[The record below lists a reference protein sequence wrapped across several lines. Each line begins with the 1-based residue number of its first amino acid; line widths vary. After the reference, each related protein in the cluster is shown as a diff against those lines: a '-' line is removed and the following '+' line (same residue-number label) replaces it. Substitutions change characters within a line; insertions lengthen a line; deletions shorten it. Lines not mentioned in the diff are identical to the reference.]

1 MYLLTAMLR
10 MDGSIFRGGNSW
22 WLANIKQ
29 KGHIVKDIPFSMNNA
44 SFVERLK
51 QLSATLFHFLDWF
64 TPTHPFIADKRART
78 FFVSF
83 TILFFELFCI
93 RWIPSYVR
101 YLSYFNNFL
110 LMASFLG
117 IGLGML
123 SARRER
129 FWFPPF
135 PVLVA
140 LLVVIIAKTKFTLL
154 INSTQV
160 LYYGIADQ
168 QSAQAENFLVLPIIF
183 GMVTLC
189 FIPLSHSFGKLFSQL
204 QPLTAYTYD
213 IIGSLAGIA
222 TFSAMSYF
230 SLPPLAWF
238 SILVVLSLLL
248 STKRTVL
255 LVAVIMAATLIEVGR
270 LQVGAYWSPYYKII
284 LHPAP
289 PGYFVD
295 VNGTGHQYM
304 THWQLKEPFYKEV
317 YRIFG
322 SGSFHHAL
330 ILGAG
335 TGSDTAIA
343 LAHGVDSITAVEI
356 DPTIYQLGAQLNP
369 DKPYSNPR
377 VHVVINDGRS
387 FLQNTT
393 DHYDLIIF
401 ALPDS
406 LTLTS
411 NNTSLRLESFLLTQ
425 DALATARTRLTSNG
439 LVVLYNFYR
448 QDWLVQKLSDM
459 VGNAFHQQPL
469 VTTYGDT
476 GRAAAIM
483 AGPRLA
489 TLPKGEFGT
498 YHEQPVHTNSGK
510 LGIIS
515 QGYFPLTSATPAT
528 DDWPFLYLQDRS
540 FPTIYIFGLAMVAV
554 YALVG
559 TVTFAPRKTLRRFD
573 WHMFFLGMAFMLLEV
588 KSLTTFSLLFGTTWL
603 VNSLVFFA
611 ILSGVLLAIVVNR
624 RFQFKRISVFYL
636 LLFGVLLLNIL
647 LPPDALLL
655 SNPIMRYMLASV
667 LAFTPV
673 FLANIIFTN
682 SFRDSETADIAF
694 ASNLLGIMVGGG
706 LEYFSML
713 FGYRLLLVP
722 VMIFYACAL
731 LLRLSSS
738 RRLGARDDAVAGEK
752 LFHLL

>member
-1 MYLLTAMLR
+1 M
-10 MDGSIFRGGNSW
+10 
-22 WLANIKQ
+22 ANNKQ
-29 KGHIVKDIPFSMNNA
+29 KGNIMQDISLQTNDAP
-44 SFVERLK
+44 FVERLK
-51 QLSATLFHFLDWF
+51 QLMAALFHFLDWF
-64 TPTHPFIADKRART
+64 TPEHPFIADKRART
-78 FFVSF
+78 FLISF
-83 TILFFELFCI
+83 TMLFFELLCI

-110 LMASFLG
+110 ILASFLG

-135 PVLVA
+135 PLLLA
-140 LLVVIIAKTKFTLL
+140 LLVLIIAKTKFQLNIT
-154 INSTQV
+154 STQV
-160 LYYGIADQ
+160 LYFGIGEQ
-168 QSAQAENFLVLPIIF
+168 QGAQGDNFVVLPIIF
-183 GMVTLC
+183 GMVTLS
-189 FIPLSHSFGKLFSQL
+189 FIPLSRAFGKLFSRL
-204 QPLTAYTYD
+204 NPLTAYTYD
-213 IIGSLAGIA
+213 IVGSLAGIA
-222 TFSAMSYF
+222 TFSAVSYF
-230 SLPPLAWF
+230 ALPPLAWF
-238 SILVVLSLLL
+238 AILSSLLL
-248 STKRTVL
+248 LLSAKRTVL
-255 LVAVIMAATLIEVGR
+255 FVAIVLAATLIEVGR
-270 LQVGAYWSPYYKII
+270 LQVGAYWSPYYKIVI
-284 LHPAP
+284 RPAAQG
-289 PGYFVD
+289 GYIVD
-295 VNGTGHQYM
+295 VNGTGHQAMIPIQY
-304 THWQLKEPFYKEV
+304 KEPFYKEV

-335 TGSDTAIA
+335 TGSDTALA
-343 LAHGVDSITAVEI
+343 LANGVDSITAVEI
-356 DPTIYQLGAQLNP
+356 DPTIQQLGAKLNP
-369 DKPYSNPR
+369 NRPYSDPR

-411 NNTSLRLESFLLTQ
+411 SNTTLRLESFLLTQ

-439 LVVLYNFYR
+439 LVVLYNYYR
-448 QDWLVQKLSDM
+448 QDWLIQKLANM

-469 VTTYGDT
+469 VTTYGGW

-498 YHEQPVHTNSGK
+498 YHEQPLPPGSTTLRI
-510 LGIIS
+510 LG
-515 QGYFPLTSATPAT
+515 QGYYPLTSTTPAT
-528 DDWPFLYLQDRS
+528 DDWPFLYLQNRS
-540 FPTIYIFGLAMVAV
+540 FPTIYILGLAMVAL
-554 YALVG
+554 YALIG

-573 WHMFFLGMAFMLLEV
+573 WHMFFLGTAFMLLEV
-588 KSLTTFSLLFGTTWL
+588 KSLTTFSLLFGSTWL

-611 ILSGVLLAIVVNR
+611 ILSSVLLAILVNR
-624 RFQFKRISVFYL
+624 RFKFKRIGVFYV
-636 LLFGVLLLNIL
+636 LLFGILLLNIL

-655 SNPIMRYMLASV
+655 GYPILRYILASV

-706 LEYFSML
+706 MEYFSML
-713 FGYRLLLVP
+713 IGYRLLLIP
-722 VMIFYACAL
+722 VIVFYACAL
-731 LLRLSSS
+731 LFRLRS
-738 RRLGARDDAVAGEK
+738 RRTPGASGEAAVPVPTLASQ
-752 LFHLL
+752 

>member
-1 MYLLTAMLR
+1 MM
-10 MDGSIFRGGNSW
+10 
-22 WLANIKQ
+22 
-29 KGHIVKDIPFSMNNA
+29 KDIPLSTTDTPFA
-44 SFVERLK
+44 ERLK
-51 QLSATLFHFLDWF
+51 QLIVALFHFLDWF
-64 TPTHPFIADKRART
+64 SPAHPFITDKRART
-78 FFVSF
+78 FLVSF
-83 TILFFELFCI
+83 TILFFELLCI

-110 LMASFLG
+110 LLASFLG

-140 LLVVIIAKTKFTLL
+140 LLVVIIAKTRFTL
-154 INSTQV
+154 IIDSTQV

-168 QSAQAENFLVLPIIF
+168 QSAGQENFLVLPIIF

-189 FIPLSHSFGKLFSQL
+189 FIPLARSFGKLFSQL
-204 QPLTAYTYD
+204 KPLTAYTFD

-222 TFSAMSYF
+222 AFSAMSYF

-238 SILVVLSLLL
+238 SILAILVLLL
-248 STKRTVL
+248 SAKRTVL
-255 LVAVIMAATLIEVGR
+255 FVAIVLAATLIEVGR

-284 LHPAP
+284 LRPARYN
-289 PGYFVD
+289 GYIVD
-295 VNGTGHQYM
+295 VNGTGHQAM
-304 THWQLKEPFYKEV
+304 IPWQYKEPFYKEV

-335 TGSDTAIA
+335 TGSDTSLA
-343 LAHGVDSITAVEI
+343 LAHGVNSVTAVEI
-356 DPTIYQLGAQLNP
+356 DPTIYQLGAKLNP

-425 DALATARTRLTSNG
+425 DAIATARTHLTSNG
-439 LVVLYNFYR
+439 VIVLYNYYR
-448 QDWLVQKLSDM
+448 QDWLVQKLADM
-459 VGNAFHQQPL
+459 VGNTFHQEPL
-469 VTTYGDT
+469 VTTYGGT

-489 TLPKGEFGT
+489 MLPKGEFGT
-498 YHEQPVHTNSGK
+498 YHEQTVNANSKNLIVIG
-510 LGIIS
+510 
-515 QGYFPLTSATPAT
+515 QGYFPLTAATPAT

-540 FPTIYIFGLAMVAV
+540 FPIIYILGLVMVAV
-554 YALVG
+554 FALVG
-559 TVTFAPRKTLRRFD
+559 IVTLAPRKTLRRFD

-588 KSLTTFSLLFGTTWL
+588 KSLTTFSLLFGSTWL

-611 ILSGVLLAIVVNR
+611 ILSSVLLAILVNR
-624 RFQFKRISVFYL
+624 HFQFKRISLFYL
-636 LLFGVLLLNIL
+636 LLFGVLVVNIL
-647 LPPDALLL
+647 LPPNALLL
-655 SNPIMRYMLASV
+655 SNPLLRYVLASL

-694 ASNLLGIMVGGG
+694 ASNLLGIMVGGAM
-706 LEYFSML
+706 EYFSML
-713 FGYRLLLVP
+713 FGYRLLLIP
-722 VMIFYACAL
+722 VILFYACAL
-731 LLRLSSS
+731 LLRLRS
-738 RRLGARDDAVAGEK
+738 RRVLGAQDEAITSEPILASPQARD
-752 LFHLL
+752 

>member
-1 MYLLTAMLR
+1 MK
-10 MDGSIFRGGNSW
+10 DSS
-22 WLANIKQ
+22 LAT
-29 KGHIVKDIPFSMNNA
+29 NNG

-51 QLSATLFHFLDWF
+51 QLRAVLFTFLDWF
-64 TPTHPFIADKRART
+64 TPEQGFITDKRART
-78 FFVSF
+78 FLVSF
-83 TILFFELFCI
+83 AMLFFELLCI

-110 LMASFLG
+110 LLASFLG

-135 PVLVA
+135 PVLLA
-140 LLVVIIAKTKFTLL
+140 LLVVIIAKTKFQLL
-154 INSTQV
+154 IGSTQV
-160 LYYGIADQ
+160 LYFGMADQ
-168 QSAQAENFLVLPIIF
+168 QSIPAENFLVLPLIF

-189 FIPLSHSFGKLFSQL
+189 FIPLARSFGKLFAQL
-204 QPLTAYTYD
+204 HPLTAYTYD

-222 TFSAMSYF
+222 TFSVMSYF

-238 SILVVLSLLL
+238 SILSVLLLLL
-248 STKRTVL
+248 SAKRTVL
-255 LVAVIMAATLIEVGR
+255 LVAVVLAATLIEVGQ

-284 LHPAP
+284 LHPAAP
-289 PGYFVD
+289 KGYIVD
-295 VNGTGHQYM
+295 VNEAGHQAM
-304 THWQLKEPFYKEV
+304 IPWQYREPFYKEV

-322 SGSFHHAL
+322 KGSFHHAL

-335 TGSDTAIA
+335 TGSDTATA
-343 LAHGVDSITAVEI
+343 LAYGVDSITAVEI
-356 DPTIYQLGAQLNP
+356 DPTIQQLGAQFNP
-369 DKPYSNPR
+369 DQPYSSPR

-387 FLQNTT
+387 FLQNTSE
-393 DHYDLIIF
+393 HYDLIIF

-439 LVVLYNFYR
+439 VLVLYNYYR
-448 QDWLVQKLSDM
+448 QDWLVQKLANM
-459 VGNAFHQQPL
+459 VGNVFKQRPL
-469 VTTYGDT
+469 VTTYGGS
-476 GRAAAIM
+476 GRAAAII

-489 TLPKGEFGT
+489 TLPQGEFGT
-498 YHEQPVHTNSGK
+498 YHEQPVPAGSTQLRI
-510 LGIIS
+510 LG
-515 QGYFPLTSATPAT
+515 QGYYSLTSATPAT
-528 DDWPFLYLQDRS
+528 DDWPFLYLPDRS
-540 FPTIYIFGLAMVAV
+540 FPTIYILGLAMVAL
-554 YALVG
+554 YALLG
-559 TVTFAPRKTLRRFD
+559 TVTFAPRNTLRRFD

-588 KSLTTFSLLFGTTWL
+588 KSLTTFSLLFGSTWL

-611 ILSGVLLAIVVNR
+611 ILSSVLLAILVNR
-624 RFQFKRISVFYL
+624 RFEFKRISVFYL

-647 LPPDALLL
+647 LPPGALLL
-655 SNPIMRYMLASV
+655 NNPVLRYILASV
-667 LAFTPV
+667 LAFAPV

-713 FGYRLLLVP
+713 IGYRLLLIP
-722 VMIFYACAL
+722 VIVFYACAL
-731 LLRLSSS
+731 LLRIRSQRTPGTSDEAEAS
-738 RRLGARDDAVAGEK
+738 EPVPASQ
-752 LFHLL
+752 

>member
-1 MYLLTAMLR
+1 MKDSSLAT
-10 MDGSIFRGGNSW
+10 NS
-22 WLANIKQ
+22 
-29 KGHIVKDIPFSMNNA
+29 A

-51 QLSATLFHFLDWF
+51 QLSAVLFTFLDWF
-64 TPTHPFIADKRART
+64 TPEQGFITDKRART
-78 FFVSF
+78 FLVSF
-83 TILFFELFCI
+83 AMLFFELLCI

-110 LMASFLG
+110 LLASFLG

-135 PVLVA
+135 PVLLA
-140 LLVVIIAKTKFTLL
+140 LLVVIIAKTKFQLL
-154 INSTQV
+154 IGSTQV
-160 LYYGIADQ
+160 LYFGMADQ
-168 QSAQAENFLVLPIIF
+168 QSIPAENFLVLPLIF

-189 FIPLSHSFGKLFSQL
+189 FIPLARSFGKLFAQL
-204 QPLTAYTYD
+204 HPLTAYTYD

-222 TFSAMSYF
+222 TFSVMSYF

-238 SILVVLSLLL
+238 SILSVLLLLL
-248 STKRTVL
+248 SAKRTVL
-255 LVAVIMAATLIEVGR
+255 LVAVVLAATLIEVGQ

-284 LHPAP
+284 LHPAVP
-289 PGYFVD
+289 KGYIVD
-295 VNGTGHQYM
+295 VNEAGHQAM
-304 THWQLKEPFYKEV
+304 IPWQYREPFYKEV

-322 SGSFHHAL
+322 KGSFHHAL

-335 TGSDTAIA
+335 TGSDTATA
-343 LAHGVDSITAVEI
+343 LAYGVDSITAVEI
-356 DPTIYQLGAQLNP
+356 DPTIQQLGAQFNP
-369 DKPYSNPR
+369 DQPYSSPR

-387 FLQNTT
+387 FLQNTSE
-393 DHYDLIIF
+393 HYDLIIF

-411 NNTSLRLESFLLTQ
+411 SNTSLRLESFLLTQ

-439 LVVLYNFYR
+439 VLVLYNYYR
-448 QDWLVQKLSDM
+448 QDWLVQKLANM
-459 VGNAFHQQPL
+459 VGNVFKQRPL
-469 VTTYGDT
+469 VTTYGGS
-476 GRAAAIM
+476 GRAAAII

-489 TLPKGEFGT
+489 TLPQGEFGT
-498 YHEQPVHTNSGK
+498 YHEQPVPAGSTQLRI
-510 LGIIS
+510 LG
-515 QGYFPLTSATPAT
+515 QGYYPLTSATPAT
-528 DDWPFLYLQDRS
+528 DDWPFLYLPDRS
-540 FPTIYIFGLAMVAV
+540 FPTIYILGLAMVAL
-554 YALVG
+554 YALLG
-559 TVTFAPRKTLRRFD
+559 TVTFAPRNTLRRFD

-588 KSLTTFSLLFGTTWL
+588 KSLTTFSLLFGSTWL

-611 ILSGVLLAIVVNR
+611 ILSSVLLAILVNR
-624 RFQFKRISVFYL
+624 RFKFKRISVFYL

-655 SNPIMRYMLASV
+655 SNPILRYILASA

-706 LEYFSML
+706 MEYFSML
-713 FGYRLLLVP
+713 FGYRLLLLP
-722 VMIFYACAL
+722 VILFYACAL
-731 LLRLSSS
+731 LLRLRS
-738 RRLGARDDAVAGEK
+738 RRTPGAEGEAVGTEAAVASQ
-752 LFHLL
+752 

>member
-1 MYLLTAMLR
+1 MR
-10 MDGSIFRGGNSW
+10 
-22 WLANIKQ
+22 LANIKQ
-29 KGHIVKDIPFSMNNA
+29 KGHIMKDIPLSTNNVP
-44 SFVERLK
+44 FVERLR
-51 QLSATLFHFLDWF
+51 QLIAVLFHFLDWF
-64 TPTHPFIADKRART
+64 PPAPPFIADKRART
-78 FFVSF
+78 FLVSF
-83 TILFFELFCI
+83 TMLFFELLCI

-110 LMASFLG
+110 LLASFLG

-135 PVLVA
+135 PVLLA
-140 LLVVIIAKTKFTLL
+140 LLVVIIAKTKFQLL

-160 LYYGIADQ
+160 LYFGIADQ
-168 QSAQAENFLVLPIIF
+168 QSVQAENFLVLPIIF
-183 GMVTLC
+183 GIVTLC
-189 FIPLSHSFGKLFSQL
+189 FIPLSRSFGKLFSQL
-204 QPLTAYTYD
+204 NPLTAYTFD

-222 TFSAMSYF
+222 AFSAMSYF

-238 SILVVLSLLL
+238 SVLGVLLLLL
-248 STKRTVL
+248 SAKRTVL
-255 LVAVIMAATLIEVGR
+255 LVAVVLAATLIEVGQ
-270 LQVGAYWSPYYKII
+270 LQVGAYWSPYYKIVI
-284 LHPAP
+284 SPAVP
-289 PGYFVD
+289 NGYSVA
-295 VNGTGHQYM
+295 VNDIGHQVM
-304 THWQLKEPFYKEV
+304 TSWPYKEPFYKEV

-343 LAHGVDSITAVEI
+343 LAYGVDSITAVEI
-356 DPTIYQLGAQLNP
+356 DPTIQQLGARLNP
-369 DKPYSNPR
+369 DQPYSDPR
-377 VHVVINDGRS
+377 VRVVINDGRS

-411 NNTSLRLESFLLTQ
+411 SNTSLRLESFLLTQ

-439 LVVLYNFYR
+439 VVVLYNYYR
-448 QDWLVQKLSDM
+448 QDWLIQKLANM

-469 VTTYGDT
+469 VTTYGGW

-498 YHEQPVHTNSGK
+498 YHEQPVPPGSTYLRI
-510 LGIIS
+510 LG
-515 QGYFPLTSATPAT
+515 QGYYPLTSATPAT

-540 FPTIYIFGLAMVAV
+540 FPTIYILGLAMVAL
-554 YALVG
+554 YALIG

-573 WHMFFLGMAFMLLEV
+573 WHMFFLGTAFMLLEV
-588 KSLTTFSLLFGTTWL
+588 KSLTTFSLLFGSTWL

-611 ILSGVLLAIVVNR
+611 ILSSVLLAILVNR
-624 RFQFKRISVFYL
+624 RFKFKRIGVFYL

-655 SNPIMRYMLASV
+655 SNPILRYILASI
-667 LAFTPV
+667 LAFAPV

-706 LEYFSML
+706 MEYFSML
-713 FGYRLLLVP
+713 IGYRLLLIP
-722 VMIFYACAL
+722 VIVFYACAL
-731 LLRLSSS
+731 LLRLRS
-738 RRLGARDDAVAGEK
+738 RRTPGASDEAAASVPTLASQ
-752 LFHLL
+752 

>member
-1 MYLLTAMLR
+1 M
-10 MDGSIFRGGNSW
+10 
-22 WLANIKQ
+22 
-29 KGHIVKDIPFSMNNA
+29 KDIPLSTKTA
-44 SFVERLK
+44 PFVERLK
-51 QLSATLFHFLDWF
+51 QFIAALYHFLDWF
-64 TPTHPFIADKRART
+64 TPAHPFIVEKRART
-78 FFVSF
+78 FLVSF
-83 TILFFELFCI
+83 TILFFELLCI

-110 LMASFLG
+110 LLASFLG

-135 PVLVA
+135 PLLVA
-140 LLVVIIAKTKFTLL
+140 LLVLIIAKTKFTLL

-189 FIPLSHSFGKLFSQL
+189 FIPLGRAFGKLFSQL
-204 QPLTAYTYD
+204 PPLTAYTYD
-213 IIGSLAGIA
+213 IMGSLAGIA
-222 TFSAMSYF
+222 AFSAMANF
-230 SLPPLAWF
+230 ALPPLAWF
-238 SILVVLSLLL
+238 SLLGLLLLLL
-248 STKRTVL
+248 SAKRTVL
-255 LVAVIMAATLIEVGR
+255 LVAVVLAATLVEVGR

-284 LHPAP
+284 IQPVAHN
-289 PGYFVD
+289 GYFVN
-295 VNGTGHQYM
+295 VNDTGHQAM
-304 THWQLKEPFYKEV
+304 IPWQYKEPFYQEV

-335 TGSDTAIA
+335 TGSDTALA
-343 LAHGVDSITAVEI
+343 LAHGVKSITAVEI
-356 DPTIYQLGAQLNP
+356 DPTIYQLGAKFNP

-411 NNTSLRLESFLLTQ
+411 SNTSLRLESFLLTQ

-439 LVVLYNFYR
+439 LVVLYNYYR
-448 QDWLVQKLSDM
+448 QDWLIQKLADM

-469 VTTYGDT
+469 VTTYGRT
-476 GRAAAIM
+476 GGGAAIM

-489 TLPKGEFGT
+489 TLPKGEFGS
-498 YHEQPVHTNSGK
+498 YHKQPLPANSRSLSITG
-510 LGIIS
+510 
-515 QGYFPLTSATPAT
+515 QGYYPLTSATPAT

-540 FPTIYIFGLAMVAV
+540 FPAIYILGLAMVAI

-559 TVTFAPRKTLRRFD
+559 TVTLAPRKTLRRFD

-588 KSLTTFSLLFGTTWL
+588 KSLTTFSLLFGSTWL

-611 ILSGVLLAIVVNR
+611 ILSSVLLAILVNR
-624 RFQFKRISVFYL
+624 RFKFKRISVFYL
-636 LLFGVLLLNIL
+636 LLFGILLLNIL
-647 LPPDALLL
+647 LPPNTLLL
-655 SNPIMRYMLASV
+655 SNPILRYVLASV

-682 SFRDSETADIAF
+682 SFRDTETADIAF

-706 LEYFSML
+706 LEYFSMV
-713 FGYRLLLVP
+713 FGYRLLLIP
-722 VMIFYACAL
+722 VIIFYACAL
-731 LLRLSSS
+731 ILRLRS
-738 RRLGARDDAVAGEK
+738 RRILGRTQDTIINSEPIHASPQAID
-752 LFHLL
+752 

>member
-1 MYLLTAMLR
+1 MR
-10 MDGSIFRGGNSW
+10 
-22 WLANIKQ
+22 LANIKQ
-29 KGHIVKDIPFSMNNA
+29 KGHIMKDIPLSTKNA
-44 SFVERLK
+44 PFVERLR
-51 QLSATLFHFLDWF
+51 QLIAVLFHFLDWF
-64 TPTHPFIADKRART
+64 PPAPPFIADKRART
-78 FFVSF
+78 FLVSF
-83 TILFFELFCI
+83 TMLFFELLCI

-110 LMASFLG
+110 LLASFLG

-135 PVLVA
+135 PVLLA
-140 LLVVIIAKTKFTLL
+140 LLVVIIAKTKFQLL

-160 LYYGIADQ
+160 LYFGIADQ
-168 QSAQAENFLVLPIIF
+168 QSVQAENFLVLPIIF
-183 GMVTLC
+183 GIVTLC
-189 FIPLSHSFGKLFSQL
+189 FIPLSRSFGKLFSQL
-204 QPLTAYTYD
+204 NPLTAYTFD

-222 TFSAMSYF
+222 AFSAMSYF

-238 SILVVLSLLL
+238 SVLGVLLLLL
-248 STKRTVL
+248 SAKRTVL
-255 LVAVIMAATLIEVGR
+255 LVAVVLAATLIEVGQ
-270 LQVGAYWSPYYKII
+270 LQVGAYWSPYYKIVI
-284 LHPAP
+284 SPAVP
-289 PGYFVD
+289 NGYSVA
-295 VNGTGHQYM
+295 VNDIGHQVM
-304 THWQLKEPFYKEV
+304 TSWPYKEPFYKEV

-343 LAHGVDSITAVEI
+343 LAYGVDSITAVEI
-356 DPTIYQLGAQLNP
+356 DPTIQQLGARLNP
-369 DKPYSNPR
+369 DQPYSDPR
-377 VHVVINDGRS
+377 VRVVINDGRS

-411 NNTSLRLESFLLTQ
+411 SNTSLRLESFLLTQ

-439 LVVLYNFYR
+439 VVVLYNYYR
-448 QDWLVQKLSDM
+448 QDWLIQKLANM

-469 VTTYGDT
+469 VTTYGGW

-489 TLPKGEFGT
+489 TIPKGEFGT
-498 YHEQPVHTNSGK
+498 YHEQPVPPGSTYLRI
-510 LGIIS
+510 LG
-515 QGYFPLTSATPAT
+515 QGYYPLTSATPAT

-540 FPTIYIFGLAMVAV
+540 FPTIYILGLAMVAL
-554 YALVG
+554 YALIG

-573 WHMFFLGMAFMLLEV
+573 WHMFFLGTAFMLLEV
-588 KSLTTFSLLFGTTWL
+588 KSLTTFSLLFGSTWL

-611 ILSGVLLAIVVNR
+611 ILSSVLLAILVNR
-624 RFQFKRISVFYL
+624 RFKFKRIGVFYL

-655 SNPIMRYMLASV
+655 SNPILRYILASI
-667 LAFTPV
+667 LAFAPV

-706 LEYFSML
+706 MEYFSML
-713 FGYRLLLVP
+713 IGYRLLLIP
-722 VMIFYACAL
+722 VIVFYACAL
-731 LLRLSSS
+731 LLRLRS
-738 RRLGARDDAVAGEK
+738 RRTPGASDEAAASVPTLASQ
-752 LFHLL
+752 